1 MAVTEYED
9 LTDSQLDLLQAANL
23 RYHNF
28 LGHGGVLD
36 EQAQRDRAMYPHLL
50 TVSPAGTGCVSDEKS
65 VEFLMAT
72 TGLPRDVCAVY
83 QAT

>member
-1 MAVTEYED
+1 MAITEYED
-9 LTDSQLDLLQAANL
+9 LTDLQLDLLQAANL

-28 LGHGGVLD
+28 LGHGGALD

-50 TVSPAGTGCVSDEKS
+50 TVSSAGNGCVSDEKA
-65 VEFLMAT
+65 VEFLMAA